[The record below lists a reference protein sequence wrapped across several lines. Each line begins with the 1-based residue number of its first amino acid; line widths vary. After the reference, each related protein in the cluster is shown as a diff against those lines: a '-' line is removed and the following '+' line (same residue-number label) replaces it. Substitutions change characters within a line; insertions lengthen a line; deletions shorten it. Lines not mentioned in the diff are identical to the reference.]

1 MAFSNTRRASLLLPV
16 VASLLVVIHQA
27 HCSHEL
33 SSNTSRPGGS
43 TKHVRARCHQ
53 QQAAALLQLKRT
65 FSFGPASCDIG
76 ASATTTLPSWKAGTD
91 CCHWEGISCDRVAG
105 KVTALNL
112 SNKYIQ
118 ISGFHPALF
127 SLISLKYLDLEA
139 NQFSGSHLPDS
150 GFDMLTQLQVL
161 NLRQSN
167 LSGTIPPS
175 LSSGLHSL
183 KVIDLSR
190 NYFTGGLVPRLFSN
204 LSLLEILDLSQ
215 NPFQHGTIPLGIT
228 HLKNLKVLDLQD
240 TNLIGVIPNSIG
252 NLSSLTEL
260 HLSWNSFIG
269 GLPWSVNN
277 LTHLTVL
284 NCPDSGLSGRIP
296 SFASLTRLEEVSL
309 SNNKLTG
316 KSLQSLFCNNRIDE
330 LFCT

>member
-1 MAFSNTRRASLLLPV
+1 M
-16 VASLLVVIHQA
+16 
-27 HCSHEL
+27 
-33 SSNTSRPGGS
+33 
-43 TKHVRARCHQ
+43 HVRARCHQ
-53 QQAAALLQLKRT
+53 QQAAALLQLKNRT
-65 FSFGPASCDIG
+65 FSFGPASCDIP
-76 ASATTTLPSWKAGTD
+76 TTTLPSWKAGTD

-105 KVTALNL
+105 TVTALNL
-112 SNKYIQ
+112 SNKCIQ

-127 SLISLKYLDLEA
+127 SLVSLKYLDLGG

-175 LSSGLHSL
+175 LSGLHSL
-183 KVIDLSR
+183 KVIDLSG
-190 NYFTGGLVPRLFSN
+190 NYLTGGLAPHLFSN
-204 LSLLEILDLSQ
+204 LSLLEILDLSE
-215 NPFQHGTIPLGIT
+215 NSFQHGAIPLGIT
-228 HLKNLKVLDLQD
+228 HLRNLKVLNLED

-260 HLSWNSFIG
+260 HLGLNSFIG
-269 GLPWSVNN
+269 GLPWSLNN

-284 NCPDSGLSGRIP
+284 NCPYSGLSGRIP

-309 SNNKLTG
+309 SDNKLTG
-316 KSLQSLFCNNRIDE
+316 TLKGT
-330 LFCT
+330 CTRHEMALLGSYPDKGQLKVHGSGLKPQHRR